1 MGIETSFRTP
11 ISELLRYRSQTSD
24 IGTDIRANSD
34 IGTKSDIVMTSDI
47 VVKIS
52 EIGSDIVEKTPISGT
67 RYRIPGSCHLL
78 YRVFKAYPA
87 LATYD
92 VRDVPDVI
100 ADIRADI
107 GDNIR
112 IYGYRS

>member
-1 MGIETSFRTP
+1 MSPT
-11 ISELLRYRSQTSD
+11 ISGLDLRYQSQ
-24 IGTDIRANSD
+24 NSD
-34 IGTKSDIVMTSDI
+34 IGSD
-47 VVKIS
+47 
-52 EIGSDIVEKTPISGT
+52 
-67 RYRIPGSCHLL
+67 
-78 YRVFKAYPA
+78 FKAYPV

-92 VRDVPDVI
+92 IRDVPDVV